1 MTQSNINLTHTKLV
15 NRDETDQV
23 YIDGDSTEA
32 IFRAMVDPSRQ
43 DEFEQFVDELA
54 VDVERTKYVGFG
66 VEVTLR

>member
-32 IFRAMVDPSRQ
+32 IFRAMVDPDRQ

>member
-1 MTQSNINLTHTKLV
+1 MTKSNINLTHTKLV

-32 IFRAMVDPSRQ
+32 IFRAMVDPDRQ

>member
-1 MTQSNINLTHTKLV
+1 MTKSNINLTHTKLV
-15 NRDETDQV
+15 NRDETEQV

-43 DEFEQFVDELA
+43 DEFEDFVDELS